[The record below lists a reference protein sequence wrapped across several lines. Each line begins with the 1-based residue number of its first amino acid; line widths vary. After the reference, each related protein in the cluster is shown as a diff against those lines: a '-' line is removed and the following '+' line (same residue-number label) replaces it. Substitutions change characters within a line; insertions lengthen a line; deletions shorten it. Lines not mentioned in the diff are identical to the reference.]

1 MEDLLEKFNE
11 RINAMLD
18 SCSSQFTPTI
28 CNFISTEEGR
38 EKVFE
43 LIQKKVIQEKIS
55 IGQAIVSIEQEFNP
69 NSYAQ

>member
-1 MEDLLEKFNE
+1 MEDLLEKFNTQ
-11 RINAMLD
+11 IDAMLD
-18 SCSSQFTPTI
+18 NCSTEYTPTL
-28 CNFISTEEGR
+28 CSLISTTEGR

-43 LIQKKVIQEKIS
+43 LIQKKVIQEKIT